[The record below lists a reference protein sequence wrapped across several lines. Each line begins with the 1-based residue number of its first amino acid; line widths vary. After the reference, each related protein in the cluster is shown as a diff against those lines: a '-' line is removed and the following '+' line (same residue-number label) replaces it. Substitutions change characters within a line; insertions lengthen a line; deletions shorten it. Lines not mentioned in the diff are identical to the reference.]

1 MRTAYSQSTSR
12 HGFHSDIWR
21 ISLRFSLVA
30 IGLLVLLGLLLLTGN
45 AKAEKLIADLSSP
58 EVRIASNFTGTEI
71 VVFGAIERDAASVP
85 RTGTSDVVV
94 VLIGPSENV
103 VTRRKERMLG
113 IWVNKEN
120 RTFVNVPSFYAL
132 HSSRDLIALSN
143 DPLLTKFEIGLNHL
157 VLPAK
162 LPADALYESGTKEFR
177 EALLRLKQSNG
188 LYAERPGAVSFLSPT
203 LFRTTIPLPANVP
216 VGTYEVQVYLI
227 QDGAMLSK
235 VSSKLKI
242 AKTGFEQY
250 TYSLAHNYSLA
261 YGLAAVVLALFT
273 GWLAGVIF
281 RKD

>member
-1 MRTAYSQSTSR
+1 MHTAYHRSFHRSP
-12 HGFHSDIWR
+12 HSDIWR

-30 IGLLVLLGLLLLTGN
+30 IALLVLLGIALVATD
-45 AKAEKLIADLSSP
+45 ARAEKLIADLSSP

-71 VVFGAIERDAASVP
+71 VVFGAIERDAETVARS
-85 RTGTSDVVV
+85 GISDVVV
-94 VLIGPSENV
+94 VVIGPTESV

-113 IWVNKEN
+113 IWVNRES
-120 RTFVNVPSFYAL
+120 RTFVSVPSFYAL
-132 HSSRDLIALSN
+132 HATRDLNALAN

-157 VLPAK
+157 VMPAK
-162 LPADALYESGTKEFR
+162 VQDDSLYDSGAAEFR
-177 EALLRLKQSNG
+177 EALLRLKRKDG
-188 LYAERPGAVSFLSPT
+188 LYAERAGAVAYLSPS
-203 LFRTTIPLPANVP
+203 LFRTTVPLPANVP
-216 VGTYEVQVYLI
+216 VGTYDVNVYLFS
-227 QDGAMLSK
+227 DGAMISK

-250 TYSLAHNYSLA
+250 TYNLAHNYSLA